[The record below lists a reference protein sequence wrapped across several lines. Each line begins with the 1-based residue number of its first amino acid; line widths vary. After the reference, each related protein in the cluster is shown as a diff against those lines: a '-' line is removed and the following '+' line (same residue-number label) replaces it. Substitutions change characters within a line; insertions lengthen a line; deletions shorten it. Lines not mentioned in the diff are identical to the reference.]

1 MATTGVMRP
10 GHIQLRVLDIDESV
24 EFYKNVL
31 GLVETGRDASG
42 RVYFKAWD
50 ERDHNSVVLRQ
61 SDRAGM
67 DLIGFKVKDKATL
80 DQLDKDLQAYGVA
93 TERIPAGELHE
104 TGERVRFTIPTGHVL
119 ELYVEKTDADNGQ
132 P

>member
-10 GHIQLRVLDIDESV
+10 GHIQLRVLDLDESV

-31 GLVETGRDASG
+31 GLVETGRDAAG

-61 SDRAGM
+61 ADRAGV
-67 DLIGFKVKDKATL
+67 DLIGFKVKEGATGTANVRL
-80 DQLDKDLQAYGVA
+80 NGLIFDLGGRQVPIPASGAAAVQLQA
-93 TERIPAGELHE
+93 
-104 TGERVRFTIPTGHVL
+104 
-119 ELYVEKTDADNGQ
+119 Q
-132 P
+132 